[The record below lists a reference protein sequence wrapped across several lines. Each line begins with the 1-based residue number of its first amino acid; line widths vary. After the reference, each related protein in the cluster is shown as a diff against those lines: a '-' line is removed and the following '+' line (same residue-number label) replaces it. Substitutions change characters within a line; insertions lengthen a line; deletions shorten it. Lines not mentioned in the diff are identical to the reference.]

1 MSAKSADRPPRF
13 GVIYSRLHP
22 VISPS
27 RFAGDVEQMGYHS
40 VWTTEGL
47 ANQKAALDPI
57 VTMGALVHGSEN
69 IRVGSAVVLL
79 PLRNPAILAK
89 EVASLDVLSGG
100 RITLGVG
107 VGGSSLSNPAD
118 FRACGVDPRERGA
131 RCDEALDV
139 MAALW
144 RGEPV
149 SHHGRFWSFDDISLE
164 PAPLQQPHPP
174 IWAGGNVEGVLRRAG
189 RVCDG
194 FVPMAMGADEY
205 QRLWARVRDHAEASQ
220 RDPTPITRAL
230 HIHCGMGQ
238 DRPSATRM
246 VEQVLTERY
255 GIPVSL
261 PHPDQSLAG
270 DADDCCRTID
280 RYLEAGVEYF
290 VINTTREIAAVPGA
304 VEQFATEVMSRYC

>member
-1 MSAKSADRPPRF
+1 M
-13 GVIYSRLHP
+13 
-22 VISPS
+22 
-27 RFAGDVEQMGYHS
+27 
-40 VWTTEGL
+40 
-47 ANQKAALDPI
+47 
-57 VTMGALVHGSEN
+57 
-69 IRVGSAVVLL
+69 
-79 PLRNPAILAK
+79 
-89 EVASLDVLSGG
+89 
-100 RITLGVG
+100 
-107 VGGSSLSNPAD
+107 
-118 FRACGVDPRERGA
+118 
-131 RCDEALDV
+131 
-139 MAALW
+139 
-144 RGEPV
+144 
-149 SHHGRFWSFDDISLE
+149 
-164 PAPLQQPHPP
+164 
-174 IWAGGNVEGVLRRAG
+174 RRAG

-290 VINTTREIAAVPGA
+290 VINTTREIAEVPG
-304 VEQFATEVMSRYC
+304 VPVLLSEIVP